1 MTLMIISSREYL
13 VINKQCWDSLISNWA
28 ATVNCKNNFTTR
40 TAWLAS
46 DQGRKYTVIYCDY
59 WKESSW
65 INTVGCKKA
74 QPLQCPCETVN
85 FMMDPS
91 VLGVHWIKSL
101 MTCYMAAKRR
111 WITRSKQMLPPHTG
125 PSENN
130 VILKDQLK
138 CAQRQTQTKH
148 RLTHTDLNILHG
160 RAPCL

>member
-1 MTLMIISSREYL
+1 MLRLLLATEQLLLTL
-13 VINKQCWDSLISNWA
+13 
-28 ATVNCKNNFTTR
+28 KNNFTTK
-40 TAWLAS
+40 TAWLTS
-46 DQGRKYTVIYCDY
+46 DQGRKYTVIYCDN
-59 WKESSW
+59 WKESSR

-74 QPLQCPCETVN
+74 QPLRCPCETVN
-85 FMMDPS
+85 FMMEPS

-130 VILKDQLK
+130 VILEDQLK
-138 CAQRQTQTKH
+138 RTQRQTQTKH
-148 RLTHTDLNILHG
+148 WLTHTDLNILHG